1 MWEKNISVKIIMI
14 LLSLVVQIILIK
26 AEPNYDNCKIDTKY
40 PPSNYIL

>member
-1 MWEKNISVKIIMI
+1 
-14 LLSLVVQIILIK
+14 LIK